1 MAVGDAVVAGDD
13 TSDERIA
20 QGRRAVA
27 DLARTDPVFGQRLE
41 RDTRQHWIRHI
52 ATAGDSTAADSTA
65 GGTASDEDATEEE
78 ALMMTTHE
86 ADTAAFWDA
95 SPAPSSA
102 AGDAARH

>member
-1 MAVGDAVVAGDD
+1 MAVGDAVVGDA

-52 ATAGDSTAADSTA
+52 AAAGDSAAAGSAAA
-65 GGTASDEDATEEE
+65 GGAASDEDATEEE

-95 SPAPSSA
+95 SPAASST